1 MITKLH
7 KQAIAIFLCITTVLT
22 VALLVVTQY
31 FIRQL
36 INDHTQLLV
45 SQAVLL
51 FGMFIPAISAIIVQR
66 FVLKNPIRSLGFKLG
81 HWQNYTQTY
90 LTIALVF
97 FINYGLTW
105 AFVIPADWS
114 FAKLIT
120 EYAPGLNLPS
130 NTLII
135 IGLSLLT
142 FIIAPLINM
151 IPALG
156 EEIGWRGFL
165 LPVLAPLGKLKATVV
180 SAFAW
185 SLWHTP
191 IIVLLSLSD
200 HYDWSNVFWHFI
212 MVFTFGIWLAYT
224 WLKTKSSVLTAFMH
238 ATFNANAYVL
248 WLVIFNGGSKLIIDR
263 AGIIG
268 ALSFLFLAIYT
279 VYVIAKG
286 QNWHKIWSEID

>member
-51 FGMFIPAISAIIVQR
+51 LGMFIPAISAIVVQR

-120 EYAPGLNLPS
+120 EYDPGLNLPS
-130 NTLII
+130 NALII

-165 LPVLAPLGKLKATVV
+165 LPILVPLGKLKATVV

-212 MVFTFGIWLAYT
+212 MVFGFGMWLAYT
-224 WLKTKSSVLTAFMH
+224 WLKTESSVLTAFMH
-238 ATFNANAYVL
+238 ATFNANAYAI
-248 WLVIFNGGSKLIIDR
+248 WLLIFSSGSSLIIDR
-263 AGIIG
+263 TGIIG
-268 ALSFLFLAIYT
+268 ALLFMLLAIYV
-279 VYVIAKG
+279 VYRTTKHVA
-286 QNWHKIWSEID
+286 QNI